1 MSSKWCDAN
10 NGITSFRPSGRS
22 RGKSS
27 FAAGLA
33 MTAPSRTDLPLPAI
47 IIDPFFYILAIPAVV
62 FLGLSKGGFSGLGV
76 ASTPLLALYLP
87 PLEAAALILPVLICQ
102 DVISIYVYRR
112 AWDASN
118 LKILL
123 PGAGIG
129 MTLGWLLASHISDNA
144 VRLTIGLIG
153 VAFVFHVWLK
163 RASIEPRRMG
173 AAAGVFWGTLSGFT
187 SFMTQAGGPPFQVYV
202 LPQRL
207 PKMVLVGT
215 TTLFFAAVNSMKI
228 IPYFMLGQFHA
239 GNFAT
244 SLALLP
250 VAIASNFAGIWL
262 VKHTPTGLFYRIAYA
277 LLLVVS
283 LALLWQGV
291 TELLRT

>member
-1 MSSKWCDAN
+1 
-10 NGITSFRPSGRS
+10 
-22 RGKSS
+22 
-27 FAAGLA
+27 
-33 MTAPSRTDLPLPAI
+33 MTAPPRLDVALPAI
-47 IIDPFFYILAIPAVV
+47 ITDPFFYVLAVPAVI
-62 FLGLSKGGFSGLGV
+62 FLGLSKGGFAGV
-76 ASTPLLALYLP
+76 GIAATPLLALYLP
-87 PLEAAALILPVLICQ
+87 PLEAAALILPVLITQ
-102 DVISIYVYRR
+102 DMISIYVYRR
-112 AWDASN
+112 DWDASN

-123 PGAGIG
+123 PGAALG
-129 MTLGWLLASHISDNA
+129 MALAWLLAAHISDNA

-153 VAFVFHVWLK
+153 VAFVANVWRK
-163 RASIEPRRMG
+163 RAEIEPTRMG
-173 AAAGVFWGTLSGFT
+173 PSAGVFWGALSGFT

-250 VAIASNFAGIWL
+250 LAIAANFGGIWL

-277 LLLVVS
+277 MLFVIS

-291 TELLRT
+291 TELVRT